1 MYISYLS
8 CNTTD
13 SVSDNNSYSELSS
26 HHLEIL
32 LSALEKAKKNS
43 ASSSYFIPKIWQEK
57 SIGIREAD
65 PVNYHSNNLDL
76 LLSRKPLTPF
86 GNGTSADTWTR
97 NSVVYNMFVR
107 LTTAYDHNRDG
118 AVSTQPLPCGFRE
131 TGTFLKS
138 IALLP
143 YLERLGIN
151 TIYLL
156 PVTIPGKENKKGNL
170 GSPYA
175 VKNPYEIDPIL
186 AEPALGLSP
195 DTELKAFM
203 EAAHL
208 MGMRV
213 VFEFVFRTS
222 SVDSDWVEEHPDW
235 YYWLRSG
242 SGESVPES
250 YAPPLFDQETLNR
263 IYEKVDKHDLSA
275 LPAPS
280 TSFREQFT
288 STPEQVTVTEQG
300 IRGIAPDSTPCFVAS
315 AFSDWPPDDT
325 QPPWTDVAYLKL
337 HRHESFNYIAYNTIR
352 MYDTE
357 LDRPEY
363 VNRELWDTVTGII
376 PYFQEHYAINGAMID
391 MGHALPSSLKA
402 AIVEKARENDPDFAF
417 WDENFDPSPSIREEG
432 FNAVFGSLPFVI
444 QDPIY
449 IRGLLNYLNKTGVV
463 VPFFGTGENHNTPRV
478 CHNLDGKISGRNRSK
493 FIFGLAMVLPAI
505 PFIHSG
511 MEICEPKPVN
521 LGLNFTAEDRKKWP
535 AEKLPLFSAC
545 SYDWSDCN
553 SLEPLTDFITTM
565 LSLRSRYAE
574 IIQNGNPGSLTLP
587 FASSSDLL
595 AIMRSGPGKNIL
607 FIGNSNPENNVTG
620 HMEFQQKSFTL
631 TDMVSGTVYPVTNH
645 RLQLDMEPGQCILF
659 EMPT

>member
-1 MYISYLS
+1 MYNI
-8 CNTTD
+8 TD
-13 SVSDNNSYSELSS
+13 PDNDSNPELSS
-26 HHLEIL
+26 HHLEII
-32 LSALEKAKKNS
+32 LSALEKAKKDS
-43 ASSSYFIPKIWQEK
+43 ASSPYYIPRIWQDNNTGMSEVC
-57 SIGIREAD
+57 
-65 PVNYHSNNLDL
+65 PVEYYKQILET
-76 LLSRKPLTPF
+76 LLSRKPLPLSLP
-86 GNGTSADTWTR
+86 GTSADEWTR
-97 NSVVYNMFVR
+97 SSLVYNLFVR
-107 LTTAYDHNRDG
+107 LTTAFDHNRDG
-118 AVSTQPLPCGFRE
+118 SVSAKPLPCGFRE

-156 PVTIPGKENKKGNL
+156 PVTLPGQTNKKGNL

-175 VKNPYEIDPIL
+175 VKNPRQIDPLL
-186 AEPALGLSP
+186 AEPVLGLSAE
-195 DTELKAFM
+195 TEFTAFM
-203 EAAHL
+203 EAAHITGL
-208 MGMRV
+208 RV
-213 VFEFVFRTS
+213 VLEFVFRTT

-235 YYWLRSG
+235 YYWLRANPEG
-242 SGESVPES
+242 FLPES
-250 YAPPLFDQETLNR
+250 YAPPVFDQETLHA
-263 IYEKVDKHDLSA
+263 IYEKVDKHDFSS

-280 TSFREQFT
+280 ESFRQQFT
-288 STPEQVTVTEQG
+288 ETPERISISEKG
-300 IRGIAPDSTPCFVAS
+300 IRGATADGTTCIVAS

-352 MYDTE
+352 MYDTR

-363 VNRELWDTVTGII
+363 VNRELWNSIIGII

-391 MGHALPSSLKA
+391 MGHALPSALKA
-402 AIVEKARENDPDFAF
+402 AIVEKARENNPDFAF

-449 IRGLLNYLNKTGVV
+449 IKGLLNYLNKTGVV

-478 CHNLDGKISGRNRSK
+478 CHNLDGKTSGRNRSR
-493 FIFGLAMVLPAI
+493 FIFGLATVLPAI

-521 LGLNFTAEDRKKWP
+521 LGLNFTPEDREKWP

-545 SYDWSDCN
+545 NYDWSECN
-553 SLEPLTDFITTM
+553 NLEPLTGFINTM

-587 FASSSDLL
+587 FVSSPELL
-595 AIMRSGPGKNIL
+595 AIMRSGQDKSLL
-607 FIGNSNPENNVTG
+607 FIGNSNPENNVAG
-620 HMEFQQKSFTL
+620 HMEFHQKSFTL
-631 TDMVSGTVYPVTNH
+631 TDMVSGTVYPVTGH
-645 RLQLDMEPGQCILF
+645 RLQLETEPGQCLLF
-659 EMPT
+659 EVPA